1 MVPDRDSVRLVA
13 FDEGRCD
20 PKKCTAK
27 HLARQGLLRVVPR
40 LSALPKGA
48 VLLHP
53 HAETA
58 FSPSDKAAVVRRGLC
73 VLDTSWKTGTFSH
86 VPGVRERGLPYL
98 VAANPINY
106 GKPTVLSTVEALA
119 AALVILGHPDQAE
132 GLLSRFRWGPTFL
145 TLNAEPL
152 ARYREARSSAEVV
165 RAQEEFIGGPGGASS
180 GSPP

>member
-1 MVPDRDSVRLVA
+1 MPDLDSVRLVA

-27 HLARQGLLRVVPR
+27 HLARQGFLRVVRR

-58 FSPSDKAAVVRRGLC
+58 FSPSDQAAVARRGLC
-73 VLDTSWKTGTFSH
+73 VLDTSWKTGTFPHTPSL
-86 VPGVRERGLPYL
+86 RERALPFL
-98 VAANPINY
+98 VAANPVNY
-106 GKPTVLSTVEALA
+106 GKPAILSTVEALA
-119 AALVILGHPDQAE
+119 AALVILGHLQQAE
-132 GLLSRFRWGPTFL
+132 ALLEKFRWGPTFL

-152 ARYREARSSAEVV
+152 ARYREARNSAEVV
-165 RAQEEFIGGPGGASS
+165 RAQEEFTGDLGGASS
-180 GSPP
+180 GSPR